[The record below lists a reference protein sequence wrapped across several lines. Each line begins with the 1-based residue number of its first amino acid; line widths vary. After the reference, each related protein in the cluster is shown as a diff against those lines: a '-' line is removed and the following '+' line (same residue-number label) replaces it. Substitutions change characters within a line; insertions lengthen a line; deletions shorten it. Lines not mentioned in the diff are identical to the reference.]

1 MATSLSN
8 LVNNLTEGIH
18 KIKYKICD
26 CFLGYESDKDNLIKH
41 KCLSFVKDYSNKIDE
56 ELKRQFKNTF
66 KSSNN
71 DVNKFILLLRKGVYP
86 YGYIDDWEKFNEKA
100 IREKEEYTDVDITD
114 ADYTHTKKVCKDFEI
129 KNLGEY
135 HDLYLKFDTLILAD
149 VFKNFRKMN
158 LKICHLD
165 LVKFLLVPR
174 LA

>member
-18 KIKYKICD
+18 KIKYKSCD
-26 CFLGYESDKDNLIKH
+26 CFLGYESDRDNLIKH
-41 KCLSFVKDYSNKIDE
+41 KCLYFVKDYSNKIDE

-71 DVNKFILLLRKGVYP
+71 DINKFILLLRKGVY
-86 YGYIDDWEKFNEKA
+86 IDDWEKFDENA

-114 ADYTHTKKVCKDFEI
+114 ADYMHTKKVCKDFEI
-129 KNLGEY
+129 KNLSQY

-149 VFKNFRKMN
+149 IFKNFRKMN